1 MKYEQGLYEHDMCE
15 IQKLICEEIETEYY
29 GIRNC
34 TAQFR
39 VHTIS
44 GKPVSEEV
52 VLLISLDKTTPEINM
67 DFYGKLE
74 IFLCQKETGMFGKDK
89 LRTKAIFQ
97 KIYTK
102 EQQKDESE
110 KVQLTKIFL

>member
-1 MKYEQGLYEHDMCE
+1 MKHEQDLYEHEISE
-15 IQKLICEEIETEYY
+15 IQRLICEKIEAEYH

-39 VHTIS
+39 VRTIS
-44 GKPVSEEV
+44 GNPVSEEV
-52 VLLISLDKTTPEINM
+52 VLLISLDKTTPEINT

-74 IFLCQKETGMFGKDK
+74 IFLCEKEKGMFGKEK